1 MQAAMKMVIDDN
13 VPIREAAVQC
23 GVPRSTLQD
32 RIHGRVLPGSVSG
45 PKPYL
50 TRNEENELVNFLVKS
65 AAIGYA
71 RTRNEVIAMIEQLLT
86 SRANGHPQIVS
97 SGWWQSFAK
106 RHPEV
111 TLRKSAPLS
120 IARMKGSHKM
130 AIDKY
135 FDILEDTLTENDLY
149 AFPHQIFNM
158 DETGMSLDCKPLK
171 TIHRRGA
178 KNPTHIPGTTKSNV
192 TVVACAGAGGQCLPP
207 MVIWK
212 GKRIRPELAEGEV
225 RGTLYGL
232 SENGWMD
239 QGLFD
244 MWFRGIFLRYSP
256 AARPLLLLLDGHSSH
271 YCPET
276 IHLAASQKVV
286 LFTLPPNSTHLTQPL
301 DRGVF
306 GPLKVAWRQVC
317 HEFLIDNPGQTVNHR
332 VFSRL
337 LAEAYMRAMTVKNI
351 IAGFRKIAS

>member
-1 MQAAMKMVIDDN
+1 M
-13 VPIREAAVQC
+13 
-23 GVPRSTLQD
+23 
-32 RIHGRVLPGSVSG
+32 
-45 PKPYL
+45 
-50 TRNEENELVNFLVKS
+50 
-65 AAIGYA
+65 
-71 RTRNEVIAMIEQLLT
+71 
-86 SRANGHPQIVS
+86 
-97 SGWWQSFAK
+97 
-106 RHPEV
+106 
-111 TLRKSAPLS
+111 
-120 IARMKGSHKM
+120 
-130 AIDKY
+130 
-135 FDILEDTLTENDLY
+135 
-149 AFPHQIFNM
+149 
-158 DETGMSLDCKPLK
+158 
-171 TIHRRGA
+171 
-178 KNPTHIPGTTKSNV
+178 
-192 TVVACAGAGGQCLPP
+192 
-207 MVIWK
+207 
-212 GKRIRPELAEGEV
+212 RPELAEGEV

-244 MWFRGIFLRYSP
+244 MWFRGIFLRYAP

-351 IAGFRKIAS
+351 IAGFRNTGIYPPDREAVNVDMESNHKSLEESSGLAYIPLYTPRKTCTSRCKILTPPMPDDSDDSQETYVDFGTGASDSVFELPQLLPLPEPKFDDSFRVLTSNECIKRMDEILAAK